1 LLFQFELLQGLKS
14 FSLEVFLV
22 HVLILLGE
30 LENLGFIVV
39 LIGLDLLMDGLEAD
53 LELADSLMELLDE
66 GVLGVDDGWA
76 GEQRQDVVMGF
87 EPIFGH
93 ACWIICARQ
102 VRMLV

>member
-1 LLFQFELLQGLKS
+1 MKS
-14 FSLEVFLV
+14 FFLEVFLV
-22 HVLILLGE
+22 HSFILLGE

-93 ACWIICARQ
+93 ASWII
-102 VRMLV
+102 